1 MQQLSNDAERTVR
14 LRPII
19 RAMKLVLAGAV
30 LPAAFSLSACSK
42 PPAGSMSRP
51 PAPVTVTTAVSQD
64 TPVYLD
70 EIGKVTALEVV
81 TITPQVAGQI
91 TQRLFKDGDELK
103 VNQPL
108 FTINPEPYDAALAQ
122 AGATLK
128 KDRATAENAS
138 TNAER
143 QRQLLATKATS
154 PQSYDDARF
163 AADAAVAAVAADQ
176 ATVTTA
182 KINRDWCDIKS
193 PIDGRA
199 GQRLVD
205 TGNVVK
211 ANAGS
216 LLVIEALAKVYAD
229 FTVNEQDLALVRQ
242 YMARNTLK
250 TLVWLPTDH
259 DGPRSGHD
267 GDLTFLDNSVQDS
280 TGTIKLRATID
291 NKDRHFWPGQFVNI
305 RLVLY
310 TAEQAVLVPLDA
322 PQLSQKG
329 PYVFVIDDHM
339 LAQMRPVTLGQKQ
352 GDMVVV
358 QTGLK
363 AGETV
368 VTDGQ
373 MTLFPNAPVKI
384 NAGALPETRPTGA
397 PAVSEKL
404 PSARSEVAGPP
415 ATQPVPVALRRGLS
429 DGGTR

>member
-1 MQQLSNDAERTVR
+1 
-14 LRPII
+14 
-19 RAMKLVLAGAV
+19 MKRVLAGAWV
-30 LPAAFSLSACSK
+30 PAALCLSACSK
-42 PPAGSMSRP
+42 PAGTSMKMP
-51 PAPVTVTTAVSQD
+51 PAQVTVTTSVSRD

-91 TQRLFKDGDELK
+91 TKRLFQDGDELK
-103 VNQPL
+103 LNQPL
-108 FTINPEPYDAALAQ
+108 FTINPDPYDAALAQ
-122 AGATLK
+122 AQAMLK
-128 KDRATAENAS
+128 KDRATADNAT
-138 TNAER
+138 TNADR

-154 PQSYDDARF
+154 PQNYDDARF
-163 AADAAVAAVAADQ
+163 TADAAVAAVAADD
-176 ATVTTA
+176 AAVKTA

-193 PIDGRA
+193 PIAGRA

-211 ANAGS
+211 ANEGS
-216 LLVIEALAKVYAD
+216 LLVIEALDKVYAD
-229 FTVNEQDLALVRQ
+229 FTVNEQDLAKVRQ
-242 YMARNTLK
+242 YMAKDTLK

-259 DGPRSGHD
+259 DGPRSGHE

-280 TGTIKLRATID
+280 TGTIKLRAMID

-310 TAEQAVLVPLDA
+310 TAEQAVLVPVDA

-329 PYVFVIDDHM
+329 SYVFVIDDQ
-339 LAQMRPVTLGQKQ
+339 LRAQMRPVTLGQKQ

-373 MTLFPNAPVKI
+373 MTLMPDAPVKI
-384 NAGALPETRPTGA
+384 IAPASPDTRPAT
-397 PAVSEKL
+397 PPVVPPKL
-404 PSARSEVAGPP
+404 PAARADEPSPASAQA
-415 ATQPVPVALRRGLS
+415 VPVALEHEPS
-429 DGGTR
+429 PNHGGAR

>member
-1 MQQLSNDAERTVR
+1 MQQFSTHSQSATGRCGLI
-14 LRPII
+14 LRFI
-19 RAMKLVLAGAV
+19 RSALAVAS
-30 LPAAFSLSACSK
+30 LPAAGLLVSACGK
-42 PPAGSMSRP
+42 PPAMSMNQP
-51 PAPVTVTTAVSQD
+51 PAPVKVTIAVSQD

-91 TQRLFKDGDELK
+91 KQRLFKDGDEVK
-103 VNQPL
+103 ANQPL
-108 FTINPEPYDAALAQ
+108 FTVNPDPFDAALAQ
-122 AGATLK
+122 AQAVLK
-128 KDRATAENAS
+128 KDRATADNAT

-154 PQSYDDARF
+154 PQNYDDARF
-163 AADAAVAAVAADQ
+163 AADAAVAAVAGDEA
-176 ATVTTA
+176 AVSNA

-211 ANAGS
+211 ANEGS
-216 LLVIEALAKVYAD
+216 LLVIEALDKVYAD
-229 FTVNEQDLALVRQ
+229 FTVNEQDLALVRK
-242 YMARNTLK
+242 YMANNTLK
-250 TLVWLPTDH
+250 TLVWLPTDP
-259 DGPRSGHD
+259 DGPRSGHE

-280 TGTIKLRATID
+280 TGTIKLRALID
-291 NKDRHFWPGQFVNI
+291 NKDRHFWPGQFVNV

-310 TAEQAVLVPLDA
+310 TAEQAVLVPLEA

-329 PYVFVIDDHM
+329 SYVFVIGDQS
-339 LAQMRPVTLGQKQ
+339 LAQMRPITLGQKQ

-358 QTGLK
+358 QTGLR

-384 NAGALPETRPTGA
+384 TNPASPQTRPVSPAAAA
-397 PAVSEKL
+397 PKL
-404 PSARSEVAGPP
+404 PSGQETARN
-415 ATQPVPVALRRGLS
+415 
-429 DGGTR
+429 DGGAQ